1 MENALINRLYALRD
15 EKYRAFQLSLIP
27 GTDGERVIGVRTP
40 ELKKIAKE
48 MKTEGQADEFLA
60 SLPHRYF
67 EENQLHAFILS
78 LEKDFD
84 KALSETDVFLSYVDN
99 WATCDQTSPA
109 VFVKNAERLLPYI
122 ENWLASGETYRTR
135 FAVLCLMRYFL
146 DGRFKPEYLDKI
158 VSLRPGEYYIDMMRA
173 WYFATAL
180 AKQYDATLPVLKER
194 RLDVFTHNKTI
205 RKACESFRV
214 PDERKNE
221 LKKLVLKSI
230 DK

>member
-1 MENALINRLYALRD
+1 MENALINRLFALRD
-15 EKYRAFQLSLIP
+15 EKYRAFQLPLIP
-27 GTDGERVIGVRTP
+27 WMDAERVIGVRTP
-40 ELKKIAKE
+40 ELKRIAKE
-48 MKTEGQADEFLA
+48 LKKDGQADGFLA

-84 KALSETDVFLSYVDN
+84 KALSGTDVFLSYVDN

-109 VFVKNAERLLPYI
+109 VFAKNAERLLPYI
-122 ENWLASGETYRTR
+122 EKWLASGETYRTR

-146 DGRFKPEYLDKI
+146 DGRFKPEYNDK
-158 VSLRPGEYYIDMMRA
+158 VASLPHGEYYVDMVRA

-180 AKQYDATLPVLKER
+180 AKQYESTLSVLKER